1 MGASIVML
9 KKSTWPRAITA
20 GTLVLAAATFLAACG
35 GTESASTGSGTTASS
50 GTSTPSGA
58 TDLAAL
64 SAVVAKYKQAPTTIP
79 ISTPLKQAPAKG
91 KTFVFLQCDVAQCTQ
106 LSKAFAAATAAIGW
120 DLKVIPYKSANPATL
135 IAGMEQALQYNP
147 VAVGL
152 TGIPGIAW
160 QSEVPAYEKAGVP
173 IVVGHVGPQ
182 AITSTI
188 IANIDDEQSV
198 QTTAEVLADYFIV
211 NSDGKGKIL
220 QFQVPD
226 FPILGSFDQAFR
238 AKVQASCPGCS
249 VTQLTGTISE
259 VTSGGSTAAI
269 VSALQ
274 RHPEVTWLVTDNG
287 PWVDGLPAALAAA
300 HLNVKIIGG
309 GADVTNET
317 DIKAG
322 TVTAFTGVAL
332 NYSAWAMVDAVL
344 RHLEGTP
351 IPASEGLLPLQLFVK
366 GENFAVSESYDE
378 PADYAAQ
385 MEKLWHVGA

>member
-1 MGASIVML
+1 ML
-9 KKSTWPRAITA
+9 KKSMWSRAATA
-20 GTLVLAAATFLAACG
+20 GTLVLAVATFLAACG
-35 GTESASTGSGTTASS
+35 GTDSASPGSGTTASS
-50 GTSTPSGA
+50 GTSTSSAAA

-106 LSKAFAAATAAIGW
+106 LSKAFAAATTAIGW

-135 IAGMEQALQYNP
+135 ISGMQQALQYNP

-152 TGIPGIAW
+152 TGIPGVAW

-173 IVVGHVGPQ
+173 IVVGHVGPL

-188 IANIDDEQSV
+188 IANINNDESV
-198 QTTAEVLADYFIV
+198 QNTAEALADYFIV

-238 AKVQASCPGCS
+238 AKVQASCPDCS
-249 VTQLTGTISE
+249 VTQLTGTISQ

-300 HLNVKIIGG
+300 HLTVKIIGA
-309 GADVTNET
+309 GAAVTNET

-332 NYSAWAMVDAVL
+332 NYSAWAMLDAVL

-351 IPASEGLLPLQLFVK
+351 IPANEGLLPIQLLAK
-366 GENFAVSESYDE
+366 DTNFTVSESYDE